1 MTEVPRHEPLQHI
14 GIEREPDIAPERRR
28 RPGQGPRLPQR
39 NRNSHGDEIQSGL
52 GMAVTSIEAARQT
65 AGISPDRLIVV
76 EFQSLDMGCRKVFE
90 ERFSASVVDERAVKQ
105 VSGSATDI
113 DLTQILVQ
121 FPSREEVS
129 RLNAEA
135 VQYRRDTN
143 RSTGLPPG
151 LRKSFFDG
159 LETIRAVTREE
170 RVGARLQT
178 DGFPNAETFYI
189 DVDLWHPGT
198 QESARE
204 VLNNLRQIC
213 AANQGRVAEDM
224 RTSSL
229 VLARIHGSRR
239 LAEKLLDL
247 DFVAQV
253 NLPPVLPAVYGSLF
267 DSIQPLQDHAQP
279 IGNEPVVAVLDSG
292 VLSGHGL
299 LRGWIVD
306 EVDFD
311 SGENTVVDQHGH
323 GTQVSGI
330 IVYGDVTQCIESG
343 VWVPEVLIANA
354 KVLRKDPLNENRVI
368 FPEEHRPEAIVEQAI
383 RHFHETLGCRVFN
396 LSLGNQADIYLG
408 GRQFAWAEV
417 LDNLA
422 RELNSVIV
430 VSAGNNANPPM
441 PNSVATRE
449 EFQAGVRDAL
459 LNDPAARLSNP
470 ATSAIAITVGSIAR
484 SASPRSPD
492 AFAGAPKGAPAPF
505 SRLGPGYEGKPT
517 QRAVKPEFVA
527 YGGNFALQAIAG
539 GAPRWVTNDLHLGEP
554 TTRLNTDGARS
565 LTSVSATSFAA
576 PHVSNAAA
584 WAYRAVEDTM
594 GVSDANLTRALL
606 GVSSAT
612 PPCGDEWLLDPR
624 REVTWDRLRMVGY
637 GMLNVPRVRYSLA
650 NDACLMATD
659 RLDQDHW
666 HLYAVAV
673 PPAFS
678 TGRGKRGIS
687 VALAFDPPVRA
698 SRREYLSRTMWFEVL
713 KGLTSSE
720 ILNFRTRY
728 TGTGTAPSL
737 TQSMLINMR
746 PTKSDVQWSTLQVRH
761 KEWNQSRNFPTANGA
776 TEPVIHI
783 LVGCQ
788 SRFPHGE
795 GTDQRY
801 GLAVRFW
808 HSSSEVKIYQQLQ
821 TQIRSRARQVIRA
834 RVDRRV

>member
-1 MTEVPRHEPLQHI
+1 MTETPRHEPLHHI

-28 RPGQGPRLPQR
+28 RSGQGPGLPQR
-39 NRNSHGDEIQSGL
+39 DRNSHGDEIRRDL
-52 GMAVTSIEAARQT
+52 EAAVTSIQGARQT
-65 AGISPDRLIVV
+65 AGISPDILLVV
-76 EFQSLDMGCRKVFE
+76 EFQSRDTRCRKVFE
-90 ERFSASVVDERAVKQ
+90 ERFNASVVDERAAQPVL
-105 VSGSATDI
+105 GAATDI
-113 DLTQILVQ
+113 DLTQVLVQ
-121 FPSREEVS
+121 FPSNDEVS

-135 VQYRRDTN
+135 DHYRLDTN
-143 RSTGLPPG
+143 RSTVLPPG
-151 LRKSFFDG
+151 LRRSFFDC
-159 LETIRAVTREE
+159 LETIRTVAREE
-170 RVGARLQT
+170 RIGARLQA
-178 DGFPNAETFYI
+178 DGWPSAEPFYI

-198 QESARE
+198 PEGARE
-204 VLNNLRQIC
+204 VLDNLRQIC
-213 AANQGRVAEDM
+213 DAHQGRVAEDM

-229 VLARIHGSRR
+229 VLARVQGTRR
-239 LAEKLLDL
+239 LAETLLDL

-267 DSIQPLQDHAQP
+267 HNIQPLGDHAQP

-306 EVDFD
+306 ERDFK
-311 SGENTVVDQHGH
+311 SGEDTVTDQHGH
-323 GTQVSGI
+323 GTQVAGLV
-330 IVYGDVTQCIESG
+330 VYGDVAQCLESG

-354 KVLRKDPLNENRVI
+354 KVLRKDPLNENCVT

-383 RHFHETLGCRVFN
+383 RYFHETQGCRVFN
-396 LSLGNQADIYLG
+396 LSLGNQADVYLG

-430 VSAGNNANPPM
+430 VSAGNNGNPPM
-441 PNSVATRE
+441 PIGVATRE
-449 EFQAGVRDAL
+449 EFQVGVRDAL

-484 SASPRSPD
+484 SATPRTRD
-492 AFAGAPKGAPAPF
+492 AFAGAPEGAPAPF
-505 SRLGPGYEGKPT
+505 SRLGPGYEGMPT
-517 QRAVKPEFVA
+517 HRAVKPEFVA

-539 GAPRWVTNDLHLGEP
+539 GAPRWVMNDLHLGEP
-554 TTRLNTDGARS
+554 TTRLNADGGRS

-584 WAYRAVEDTM
+584 LAYRAVEDAM
-594 GVSDANLTRALL
+594 GVADANLTRALL

-612 PPCGDEWLLDPR
+612 PPCGDEWLLDPS
-624 REVTWDRLRMVGY
+624 REVTWERLRMVGY
-637 GMLNVPRVRYSLA
+637 GMLNVPRVRSSVA
-650 NDACLMATD
+650 NDACLIATD
-659 RLDQDHW
+659 RLNEDHW

-698 SRREYLSRTMWFEVL
+698 SRREYLSRTMWFEIL
-713 KGLTSSE
+713 KGLTQAE
-720 ILNFRTRY
+720 IMNFRTRY
-728 TGTGTAPSL
+728 TGTGRAPSL
-737 TQSMLINMR
+737 DQSNLLNMR
-746 PTKSDVQWSTLQVRH
+746 PTKSDVQWSTLQVRQ
-761 KEWNQSRNFPTANGA
+761 KEWNRSISFPVANGA
-776 TEPVIHI
+776 TEPVVHV

-795 GTDQRY
+795 GPDQRY

-808 HSSSEVKIYQQLQ
+808 HSSSMVDIYQQLQ
-821 TQIRSRARQVIRA
+821 SRIRSRVRDDVRA
-834 RVDRRV
+834 RVGRRA